1 MAKKKRVSLTDNFEE
16 VLKARDFEAFK
27 AIYDK
32 CELNAYYDGRFGLRT
47 ALHHRYINEECARWL
62 VEQGLDINVLD
73 YYGRTPLC
81 EQASNGN
88 DIVELYYEL
97 GGDINKP
104 DRYGMTPL
112 HMAADYHHVNTVK
125 FLVANGADIFAKNDR
140 GWNALHYAL
149 MNGGGIYTVPMVEIA
164 EILLNAGNT
173 ITPEIQEC
181 VKNIG
186 EDFEFHRENF
196 SKRDVEKVDEALK
209 KMYRLFSVEPVE
221 RRVVHDGFSP
231 IIACDGTWRQQF
243 NYLWDYL
250 VPSSGAAKTVQ
261 GELIRIGGRITDEF
275 YRNGGVNWDREYR
288 KMVDALPGYF
298 SKGNPLS
305 DDELAEIETLISKI
319 KGHGTP
325 DEILDRIC
333 ELTVVWVLNNQT
345 PIALEKTNYRR

>member
-1 MAKKKRVSLTDNFEE
+1 
-16 VLKARDFEAFK
+16 
-27 AIYDK
+27 
-32 CELNAYYDGRFGLRT
+32 
-47 ALHHRYINEECARWL
+47 
-62 VEQGLDINVLD
+62 
-73 YYGRTPLC
+73 
-81 EQASNGN
+81 
-88 DIVELYYEL
+88 
-97 GGDINKP
+97 
-104 DRYGMTPL
+104 
-112 HMAADYHHVNTVK
+112 
-125 FLVANGADIFAKNDR
+125 
-140 GWNALHYAL
+140 
-149 MNGGGIYTVPMVEIA
+149 MVEIA

-196 SKRDVEKVDEALK
+196 SKREAENVDEALQ
-209 KMYRLFSVEPVE
+209 KMYKFFMVEPVA
-221 RRVVHDGFSP
+221 RSIVHDGVSP
-231 IIACDGTWRQQF
+231 IIVCDETWRQQF

-288 KMVDALPGYF
+288 KMVDALPRYF

-333 ELTVVWVLNNQT
+333 ELAVVWVLNNQT
-345 PIALEKTNYRR
+345 PITLEKTNYRR

>member
-1 MAKKKRVSLTDNFEE
+1 MAKKRVSLTDNFEE
-16 VLKARDFEAFK
+16 VLKAGDFEAFK
-27 AIYDK
+27 ALYDK

-47 ALHHRYINEECARWL
+47 ALHHRYINEGCARWL

-73 YYGRTPLC
+73 YYGKTPLC

-149 MNGGGIYTVPMVEIA
+149 MNCRGIYTVPMVEIA

-196 SKRDVEKVDEALK
+196 SKREAENVDEALQ
-209 KMYRLFSVEPVE
+209 KMYKLFMVEPVA
-221 RRVVHDGFSP
+221 RRIVHDGVSP
-231 IIACDGTWRQQF
+231 IIVCDGTWRQQF

-288 KMVDALPGYF
+288 KMVDALPRYF

-333 ELTVVWVLNNQT
+333 ELAVVWVINNQT